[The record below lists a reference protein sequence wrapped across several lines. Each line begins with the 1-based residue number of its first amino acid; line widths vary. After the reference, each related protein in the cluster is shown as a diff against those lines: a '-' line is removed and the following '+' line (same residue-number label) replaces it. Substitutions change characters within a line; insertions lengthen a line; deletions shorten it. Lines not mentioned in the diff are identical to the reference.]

1 VNGERLR
8 ADTGQENVM
17 PSLHPRLPPLNT
29 LRAFRAVMRCGNL
42 QDAAGE
48 LLVTPQAVGHQMRML
63 EAPRSG
69 SPCAPSKGKRLPVA
83 NDVVHVV
90 DDDVDVRK
98 SLGFL
103 LATADFAVRLHES
116 ATAFLAMDLKEI
128 DGCIVTDVRMPG
140 IDGIEFLRQLK
151 ARGHN
156 LPVIVMTGHAD
167 VALAVQA
174 MKEGAADFIEKPF
187 DDQVLI
193 DAIHSALANRTQAA
207 SAYPQSAE
215 IRKSLS
221 TLSERERQVLDGLV
235 SGLPNKTIAYDLG
248 ISPRTVEIHRANLM
262 SKMGAG
268 SLSHLV
274 RMALIADPSH

>member
-1 VNGERLR
+1 
-8 ADTGQENVM
+8 M
-17 PSLHPRLPPLNT
+17 
-29 LRAFRAVMRCGNL
+29 
-42 QDAAGE
+42 
-48 LLVTPQAVGHQMRML
+48 
-63 EAPRSG
+63 
-69 SPCAPSKGKRLPVA
+69 A

-116 ATAFLAMDLKEI
+116 ATAFLAPEPKEI

-151 ARGHN
+151 ARG
-156 LPVIVMTGHAD
+156 LSAPVIVMTGHAD

-193 DAIHSALANRTQAA
+193 DAIRSALDHRSQPVAA
-207 SAYPQSAE
+207 HPQSVE
-215 IRKSLS
+215 IRKNLA

-248 ISPRTVEIHRANLM
+248 ISPRTVEIHRANVM
-262 SKMGAG
+262 SKMGAS

-274 RMALIADPSH
+274 RMVLIADPKS

>member
-1 VNGERLR
+1 M
-8 ADTGQENVM
+8 AD
-17 PSLHPRLPPLNT
+17 SDL
-29 LRAFRAVMRCGNL
+29 
-42 QDAAGE
+42 
-48 LLVTPQAVGHQMRML
+48 
-63 EAPRSG
+63 
-69 SPCAPSKGKRLPVA
+69 
-83 NDVVHVV
+83 VHVV

-116 ATAFLAMDLKEI
+116 ATAFLLTATSSL

-140 IDGIEFLRQLK
+140 IDGIEFLRQLR
-151 ARGHN
+151 ASGHTI
-156 LPVIVMTGHAD
+156 PVIIMTGHAD

-174 MKEGAADFIEKPF
+174 MKEGASDFIEKPF
-187 DDQVLI
+187 DDEMLI
-193 DAIHSALANRTQAA
+193 EAIRSALANRNQVNAA
-207 SAYPQSAE
+207 HPRSAE
-215 IRKSLS
+215 IRGRLA

-248 ISPRTVEIHRANLM
+248 ISPRTVEIHRANVM

-274 RMALIADPSH
+274 RMALIVESRP

>member
-1 VNGERLR
+1 
-8 ADTGQENVM
+8 M
-17 PSLHPRLPPLNT
+17 
-29 LRAFRAVMRCGNL
+29 
-42 QDAAGE
+42 AG
-48 LLVTPQAVGHQMRML
+48 
-63 EAPRSG
+63 
-69 SPCAPSKGKRLPVA
+69 

-116 ATAFLAMDLKEI
+116 ASAFLATAPKTI

-140 IDGIEFLRQLK
+140 IDGIEFLRQLRSRDH
-151 ARGHN
+151 AI
-156 LPVIVMTGHAD
+156 PVIVMTGHAD

-187 DDQVLI
+187 DDQILI
-193 DAIHSALANRTQAA
+193 DAIRSALDNRDHAVATHPQAA
-207 SAYPQSAE
+207 D
-215 IRKSLS
+215 IRRSLS

-248 ISPRTVEIHRANLM
+248 ISPRTVEIHRANVM
-262 SKMGAG
+262 SKMGAA

-274 RMALIADPSH
+274 RMALIADSKH

>member
-1 VNGERLR
+1 
-8 ADTGQENVM
+8 M
-17 PSLHPRLPPLNT
+17 
-29 LRAFRAVMRCGNL
+29 
-42 QDAAGE
+42 
-48 LLVTPQAVGHQMRML
+48 
-63 EAPRSG
+63 
-69 SPCAPSKGKRLPVA
+69 VA
-83 NDVVHVV
+83 SDVVHVV

-103 LATADFAVRLHES
+103 LATADFAVRLYES
-116 ATAFLAMDLKEI
+116 ATAFLATEPKEVE
-128 DGCIVTDVRMPG
+128 GCIVTDVRMPG

-151 ARGHN
+151 SRG
-156 LPVIVMTGHAD
+156 LSVPVIVMTGHAD

-187 DDQVLI
+187 DDQILI
-193 DAIHSALANRTQAA
+193 DSLRSALNHRSHPIAA
-207 SAYPQSAE
+207 HPQSTE
-215 IRKSLS
+215 IRKNLA

-248 ISPRTVEIHRANLM
+248 ISPRTVEIHRANVM

-274 RMALIADPSH
+274 RMALIAEPRH

>member
-1 VNGERLR
+1 
-8 ADTGQENVM
+8 M
-17 PSLHPRLPPLNT
+17 
-29 LRAFRAVMRCGNL
+29 
-42 QDAAGE
+42 
-48 LLVTPQAVGHQMRML
+48 
-63 EAPRSG
+63 
-69 SPCAPSKGKRLPVA
+69 A

-103 LATADFAVRLHES
+103 LATADFAVRLYES
-116 ATAFLAMDLKEI
+116 ATAFLATEPKLVE
-128 DGCIVTDVRMPG
+128 GCIVTDVRMPG

-151 ARGHN
+151 SRG
-156 LPVIVMTGHAD
+156 LEVPVIVITGHAD

-193 DAIHSALANRTQAA
+193 DGIRNALYHRSQPVAA
-207 SAYPQSAE
+207 HPQSSE
-215 IRKSLS
+215 IRKNLG

-248 ISPRTVEIHRANLM
+248 ISPRTVEIHRANVM

-274 RMALIADPSH
+274 RMALIADSKS

>member
-1 VNGERLR
+1 
-8 ADTGQENVM
+8 M
-17 PSLHPRLPPLNT
+17 
-29 LRAFRAVMRCGNL
+29 
-42 QDAAGE
+42 
-48 LLVTPQAVGHQMRML
+48 
-63 EAPRSG
+63 
-69 SPCAPSKGKRLPVA
+69 A
-83 NDVVHVV
+83 NDVVHIV

-103 LATADFAVRLHES
+103 LATADFAVRLYES
-116 ATAFLAMDLKEI
+116 ATAFLATEPKEV
-128 DGCIVTDVRMPG
+128 DGCVVTDVRMPG

-151 ARGHN
+151 ARG
-156 LPVIVMTGHAD
+156 LAVPVIVMTGHAD

-193 DAIHSALANRTQAA
+193 DAIRSALDNRGEPVAA
-207 SAYPQSAE
+207 HPQSTE
-215 IRKSLS
+215 IRKNLA

-235 SGLPNKTIAYDLG
+235 AGLPNKTIAYDLG
-248 ISPRTVEIHRANLM
+248 ISPRTVEIHRANVM

-274 RMALIADPSH
+274 RMALIADPKG

>member
-1 VNGERLR
+1 M
-8 ADTGQENVM
+8 TGNH
-17 PSLHPRLPPLNT
+17 L
-29 LRAFRAVMRCGNL
+29 
-42 QDAAGE
+42 
-48 LLVTPQAVGHQMRML
+48 
-63 EAPRSG
+63 
-69 SPCAPSKGKRLPVA
+69 
-83 NDVVHVV
+83 VHVV

-103 LATADFAVRLHES
+103 LATADFAVRLYES
-116 ATAFLAMDLKEI
+116 ATAFLATATSHL

-140 IDGIEFLRQLK
+140 IDGIEFLRQLRT
-151 ARGHN
+151 RGHT

-187 DDQVLI
+187 DDEVLI
-193 DAIHSALANRTQAA
+193 EAIRSALDSRNRTEATH
-207 SAYPQSAE
+207 PQSAE
-215 IRKSLS
+215 IRGRLAA
-221 TLSERERQVLDGLV
+221 LSERERQVLDGLV

-262 SKMGAG
+262 SKMAAS

-274 RMALIADPSH
+274 RMALVVESKR

>member
-1 VNGERLR
+1 
-8 ADTGQENVM
+8 M
-17 PSLHPRLPPLNT
+17 
-29 LRAFRAVMRCGNL
+29 
-42 QDAAGE
+42 AGD
-48 LLVTPQAVGHQMRML
+48 
-63 EAPRSG
+63 
-69 SPCAPSKGKRLPVA
+69 
-83 NDVVHVV
+83 DVVHVV

-116 ATAFLAMDLKEI
+116 ATSFLASAPREI
-128 DGCIVTDVRMPG
+128 RGCVVTDVRMPG
-140 IDGIEFLRQLK
+140 IDGIELLRQLRS
-151 ARGHN
+151 RGHVV
-156 LPVIVMTGHAD
+156 PVIVMTGHAD

-193 DAIHSALANRTQAA
+193 DAIHSALANRSHATTAHPQAV
-207 SAYPQSAE
+207 E
-215 IRKSLS
+215 IRKNLS
-221 TLSERERQVLDGLV
+221 ALSQREHQVLDALV

-248 ISPRTVEIHRANLM
+248 ISPRTVEIHRANVM

-274 RMALIADPSH
+274 RMALIAGADR

>member
-1 VNGERLR
+1 M
-8 ADTGQENVM
+8 A
-17 PSLHPRLPPLNT
+17 
-29 LRAFRAVMRCGNL
+29 GN
-42 QDAAGE
+42 E
-48 LLVTPQAVGHQMRML
+48 L
-63 EAPRSG
+63 
-69 SPCAPSKGKRLPVA
+69 
-83 NDVVHVV
+83 VHVV

-116 ATAFLAMDLKEI
+116 ATAFLATATDKI

-151 ARGHN
+151 ARGHGV
-156 LPVIVMTGHAD
+156 PVIVMTGHGD

-187 DDQVLI
+187 DDEMLI
-193 DAIHSALANRTQAA
+193 DAIRSALNNRNQAEA
-207 SAYPQSAE
+207 THPQSTE
-215 IRKSLS
+215 IRARLS
-221 TLSERERQVLDGLV
+221 TLSEREKQVLDGLM

-248 ISPRTVEIHRANLM
+248 ISPRTVEIHRANVM
-262 SKMGAG
+262 SKMSAN

-274 RMALIADPSH
+274 RMALTAESKG

>member
-1 VNGERLR
+1 M
-8 ADTGQENVM
+8 A
-17 PSLHPRLPPLNT
+17 S
-29 LRAFRAVMRCGNL
+29 
-42 QDAAGE
+42 
-48 LLVTPQAVGHQMRML
+48 
-63 EAPRSG
+63 
-69 SPCAPSKGKRLPVA
+69 
-83 NDVVHVV
+83 DVVHVV

-103 LATADFAVRLHES
+103 LATADFAVRLYES
-116 ATAFLAMDLKEI
+116 ATAFLATEPKEVE
-128 DGCIVTDVRMPG
+128 GCIVTDVRMPG

-151 ARGHN
+151 SRG
-156 LPVIVMTGHAD
+156 LSVPVIVMTGHAD

-193 DAIHSALANRTQAA
+193 DSLRSALTHRSQPIAA
-207 SAYPQSAE
+207 HPQSTE
-215 IRKSLS
+215 IRKNLA

-248 ISPRTVEIHRANLM
+248 ISPRTVEIHRANVM

-274 RMALIADPSH
+274 RMALIAEPRH

>member
-1 VNGERLR
+1 M
-8 ADTGQENVM
+8 A
-17 PSLHPRLPPLNT
+17 
-29 LRAFRAVMRCGNL
+29 
-42 QDAAGE
+42 
-48 LLVTPQAVGHQMRML
+48 
-63 EAPRSG
+63 
-69 SPCAPSKGKRLPVA
+69 A
-83 NDVVHVV
+83 NDLVHVV

-116 ATAFLAMDLKEI
+116 ATAFLATATGSL

-140 IDGIEFLRQLK
+140 IDGIAFLRQL
-151 ARGHN
+151 RTSGHT

-174 MKEGAADFIEKPF
+174 MKEGAADFLEKPF
-187 DDQVLI
+187 DDEMMI
-193 DAIHSALANRTQAA
+193 DAIRSALDNRNQTHAA
-207 SAYPQSAE
+207 HPQSTA
-215 IRKSLS
+215 IRERLS

-248 ISPRTVEIHRANLM
+248 ISPRTVEIHRANVM
-262 SKMGAG
+262 SKMQAG

-274 RMALIADPSH
+274 RMAMIVEPKP

>member
-1 VNGERLR
+1 
-8 ADTGQENVM
+8 M
-17 PSLHPRLPPLNT
+17 
-29 LRAFRAVMRCGNL
+29 
-42 QDAAGE
+42 
-48 LLVTPQAVGHQMRML
+48 
-63 EAPRSG
+63 
-69 SPCAPSKGKRLPVA
+69 VA
-83 NDVVHVV
+83 SDIVHVV

-103 LATADFAVRLHES
+103 LATADFAVRLYES
-116 ATAFLAMDLKEI
+116 ATAFLATEPKELE
-128 DGCIVTDVRMPG
+128 GCIVTDVRMPG

-151 ARGHN
+151 TRG
-156 LPVIVMTGHAD
+156 LGVPVIVMTGHAD

-193 DAIHSALANRTQAA
+193 DAIHSALDNRSEPIATHPL
-207 SAYPQSAE
+207 STE
-215 IRKSLS
+215 IRKNLA

-248 ISPRTVEIHRANLM
+248 ISPRTVEIHRANVM

-274 RMALIADPSH
+274 RMALIAEPKH